1 MITVL
6 GGTFSRLHKGHKLML
21 KYAFNTGN
29 KVIVGLTTDEYLK
42 HNKSYRGFTYS
53 FRKQNLQRF
62 MSTLGRDFEIL
73 PLGTKSG
80 NTETS
85 PEYAAIVVSKET
97 RKSAESINRKR
108 LENGL
113 PELEIITVPVI
124 LAEDLFPISSTRI
137 ISGEINTYG
146 KRRKTIRVGISTEN
160 DLKVSALN
168 AYLSSVMKNFKIEV
182 NQEYE
187 LDSNQ
192 PFGDDTFR
200 MAVKRA
206 IFSLSD
212 RDYGIGIE
220 SGIFRE
226 SVTGK
231 CLDIHVCA
239 VVDRYSRITLGTS
252 SGFEIPEDI
261 ISMLKQGEEESG
273 AFKALY
279 GVEAIGRHNGVVGA
293 FTEGKLNRSDLIRE
307 SVRNAFVPRVGAGY
321 FGLDEKL

>member
-29 KVIVGLTTDEYLK
+29 RVIVGLTTDEYLK
-42 HNKSYRGFTYS
+42 HNKSYKGFSYS
-53 FRKQNLQRF
+53 LRKKKLESY
-62 MSTLGRDFEIL
+62 MSTLGNDFEIL

-80 NTETS
+80 NTETN

-97 RKSAESINRKR
+97 RKSAEAINRKR
-108 LENGL
+108 TANGL
-113 PELEIITVPVI
+113 RELDIITVPVI

-137 ISGEINTYG
+137 ISGEINAYG
-146 KRRKTIRVGISTEN
+146 KRRRPVLVGISTGN
-160 DLKVSALN
+160 DLKVSSLR
-168 AYLSSVMKNFKIEV
+168 AYLSSIMQNFKLGI
-182 NQEYE
+182 NRDYE

-192 PFGDDTFR
+192 PFGDDTYR

-206 IFSLSD
+206 IASLSD
-212 RDYGIGIE
+212 RDYGVGIE

-226 SVTGK
+226 NITGK
-231 CLDIHVCA
+231 CLDLHVCA

-252 SGFEIPEDI
+252 SGFEIPEGI
-261 ISMLKQGEEESG
+261 ISMIKEGHEEST
-273 AFKALY
+273 AFESLY
-279 GVEAIGRHNGVVGA
+279 GIEAIGRHNGVVGA
-293 FTEGKLNRSDLIRE
+293 FTDGKLKRSELIQE
-307 SVRNAFVPRVGAGY
+307 SVRNAFVPRIGASY